1 MQDVN
6 IYEMPFTISL
16 DQNQGFT
23 VFNIAEIDGRAI
35 ISYDFNGD
43 SIGHLDWDVVDIE
56 VEGQAHKD
64 YKQIQ
69 WMSVEDEAYKR
80 FLTDKFLEQYV
91 DLTTEKLSHFLELQP
106 ERNEHSH
113 SHHEYGLGGSF

>member
-6 IYEMPFTISL
+6 IDEMPFTISL
-16 DQNQGFT
+16 DQKQGFT
-23 VFNIAEIDGRAI
+23 VFNIAELDGRAI
-35 ISYDFNGD
+35 ISYELNGG
-43 SIGHLDWDVVDIE
+43 SIEDLYWHVADIE

-69 WMSVEDEAYKR
+69 WMSVEDDDYKI
-80 FLTDKFLEQYV
+80 FLTEKFLEQYS
-91 DLTTEKLSHFLELQP
+91 DLTTEKLSNFLELRP